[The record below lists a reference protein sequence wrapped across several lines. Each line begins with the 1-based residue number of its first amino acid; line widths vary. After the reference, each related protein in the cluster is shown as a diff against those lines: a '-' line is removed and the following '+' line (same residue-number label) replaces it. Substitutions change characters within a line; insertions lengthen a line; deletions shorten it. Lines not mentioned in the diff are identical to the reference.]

1 MYKQGVKKA
10 LEEYARKSINRNAK
24 IVLIDGTCKDWNTVA
39 IMAVPQ
45 YGNSEYAIAGKA
57 MVIGTLT
64 TESQGWKVVD
74 LGHAKYK

>member
-39 IMAVPQ
+39 IMAVAK
-45 YGNSEYAIAGKA
+45 YGNSELIH
-57 MVIGTLT
+57 
-64 TESQGWKVVD
+64 WVV
-74 LGHAKYK
+74 